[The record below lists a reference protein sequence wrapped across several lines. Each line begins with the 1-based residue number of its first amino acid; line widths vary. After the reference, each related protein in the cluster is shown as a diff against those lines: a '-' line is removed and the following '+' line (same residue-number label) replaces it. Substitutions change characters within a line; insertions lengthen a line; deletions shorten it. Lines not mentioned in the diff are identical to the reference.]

1 MPERAG
7 WFGSSDAGGCDKET
21 KTAITTLLGPRLAK
35 WLRRQGSSDV
45 GKRSMSQ
52 GSCALKDQSAG
63 WDASGFRGDPR
74 CIGAGFHKPK
84 CSREVAQGGAVYG
97 PKDGEVAQGDT
108 ALWQ

>member
-1 MPERAG
+1 
-7 WFGSSDAGGCDKET
+7 
-21 KTAITTLLGPRLAK
+21 
-35 WLRRQGSSDV
+35 
-45 GKRSMSQ
+45 MSQ
-52 GSCALKDQSAG
+52 GSCALKGQSAG

-84 CSREVAQGGAVYG
+84 CSREVAQGGAVYEPKDGEVAQGGAVYG